1 MALGELREIRKL
13 ELPDTVP
20 LSPIL
25 DLWDQQEPSGPDA
38 TGIYDFYRNL
48 ADGELTT
55 TKCKGCGKLLF
66 PPVIICPHCNGND
79 MEWVRIPE
87 EGELYAFTE
96 LKLGAPI
103 IVENY
108 APFVI
113 AIARFGNYPENG
125 VQLSGMMFDVRYE
138 DLKIGDKVR
147 WDILEIV
154 GPGDKVRYW
163 YYFRKV

>member
-1 MALGELREIRKL
+1 MKKPKRTLT
-13 ELPDTVP
+13 LPEKIDLPP
-20 LSPIL
+20 LL
-25 DLWDQQEPSGPDA
+25 DLWDQQDPSGPDA

-48 ADGELTT
+48 AEGELTT
-55 TKCKGCGKLLF
+55 TKCKKCGKLMF
-66 PPVIICPHCNGND
+66 PPQIICPNCYSD
-79 MEWVRIPE
+79 ELEWVRIPE

-125 VQLSGMMFDVRYE
+125 VQISGMMFDVKYE

-147 WDILEIV
+147 WEILEIE
-154 GPGDKVRYW
+154 GPGEKKRYW
-163 YYFRKV
+163 YYFEKVE